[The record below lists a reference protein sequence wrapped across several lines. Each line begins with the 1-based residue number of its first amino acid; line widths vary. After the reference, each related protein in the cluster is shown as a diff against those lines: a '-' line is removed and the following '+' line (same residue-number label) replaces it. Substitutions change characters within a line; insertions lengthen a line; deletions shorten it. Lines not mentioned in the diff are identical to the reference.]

1 MAILG
6 HFFARFP
13 VFFDSP
19 LTELK
24 TALEI
29 FPDGTGNTRI
39 FVLLFSPLL
48 GIKRGARLIS
58 VILQVSC
65 ALASSLTPATYFCK
79 LPGIRCVAAFL
90 KLELFRITKK
100 ALDGFIVSP
109 LPAGL
114 SSELLA
120 LACGPFQQRRPWR

>member
-1 MAILG
+1 M
-6 HFFARFP
+6 
-13 VFFDSP
+13 
-19 LTELK
+19 LK
-24 TALEI
+24 SKLEI
-29 FPDGTGNTRI
+29 FPDGAGNTHI
-39 FVLLFSPLL
+39 NLLLFTLVI

-65 ALASSLTPATYFCK
+65 TLASSLTPVTYVCK

-100 ALDGFIVSP
+100 ALDELIVSP

-120 LACGPFQQRRPWR
+120 LACGPFQQERPWR